1 MTRPYRAV
9 LIEDDADLRRLV
21 QVSLKF
27 TAGWDVAGAANGAS
41 GIELVQQSLP
51 DVVLVDLMMPGMD
64 GYEVCRLLKDHPAT
78 RAIPRILFT
87 ARKNL
92 DDAKLAEA
100 GLAGVIAKPFDLDT
114 LAGQIQILCAEDQH
128 D

>member
-1 MTRPYRAV
+1 MSQPFRAV

-27 TAGWDVAGAANGAS
+27 TAGWEVEGAPNGDS
-41 GIELVQQSLP
+41 GIELVRRASP

-64 GYEVCRLLKDHPAT
+64 GYEVCRVLKDDPAT
-78 RAIPRILFT
+78 RDIPRILFT

-114 LAGQIQILCAEDQH
+114 LAGQIQILCAEGDA
-128 D
+128 

>member
-1 MTRPYRAV
+1 MSRSYRAV

-27 TAGWDVAGAANGAS
+27 TAGWNVEGAPNGAS
-41 GIELVQQSLP
+41 GIELVRRASP

-64 GYEVCRLLKDHPAT
+64 GYEVCRVLKDDPAT
-78 RAIPRILFT
+78 EPIPRILFT

-92 DDAKLAEA
+92 DDAKLAES

-114 LAGQIQILCAEDQH
+114 LAGQIEALCARDEH

>member
-1 MTRPYRAV
+1 MSRSYRAV

-27 TAGWDVAGAANGAS
+27 TAGWEVESAPDGTS
-41 GIELVQQSLP
+41 GIELVRRASP

-64 GYEVCRLLKDHPAT
+64 GYEVCRVLKDDPAT

-114 LAGQIQILCAEDQH
+114 LAGQIQILCAEGDA
-128 D
+128 